1 MFAFVAVMSLAVKL
15 VTDTFE
21 PSCLKVTLPE
31 MGELPAVWAMVNTGA
46 ATVGFL
52 IRTRRAGRLLPVRV
66 VVRDSRAIPMDITSL
81 ALTSLSKV
89 TNAAE
94 E

>member
-1 MFAFVAVMSLAVKL
+1 
-15 VTDTFE
+15 
-21 PSCLKVTLPE
+21 

-52 IRTRRAGRLLPVRV
+52 IRTRRAQRLLPVRV
-66 VVRDSRAIPMDITSL
+66 VVRVSRAIPMDITSL
-81 ALTSLSKV
+81 ALASLSKV

-94 E
+94 EWL